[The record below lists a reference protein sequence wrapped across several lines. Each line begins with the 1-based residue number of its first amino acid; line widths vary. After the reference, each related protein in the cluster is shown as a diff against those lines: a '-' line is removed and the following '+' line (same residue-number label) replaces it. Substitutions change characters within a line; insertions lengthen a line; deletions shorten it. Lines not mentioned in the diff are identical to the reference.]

1 MTINERQ
8 DELISDFALFDD
20 WADKYAYIIELG
32 KKLEG
37 IEEEYKLP
45 ENIIK
50 GCQSNV
56 WLIANKEGNGNIIF
70 RADSDAI
77 IVKGLVYMLL
87 TVLSNHTPEEIM
99 RADLYFME
107 KIGMSQ
113 HLSPTRS
120 NGLAAMMKQ
129 MKFYAIAMSTVK

>member
-1 MTINERQ
+1 MTINEKQ
-8 DELISDFALFDD
+8 DELIEDFALFDD
-20 WADKYAYIIELG
+20 WADKYAYMIELG

-37 IEEEYKLP
+37 LPEENKVA

-56 WLIANKEGNGNIIF
+56 WLTANKDEQGIVTFG
-70 RADSDAI
+70 ADSDAI

-87 TVLSNHTPEEIM
+87 RVLSGHTPKEIL
-99 RADLYFME
+99 DTELYFME

-120 NGLAAMMKQ
+120 NGLVSMIKQ
-129 MKFYAIAMSTVK
+129 MKFYAIAYSAA